1 MIFTL
6 TPGGMEGE
14 ENSSDS
20 TNGLDP
26 LEVDDHVAEG
36 VGELKL

>member
-6 TPGGMEGE
+6 TPGGMEEE

-20 TNGLDP
+20 TNGFDP